1 MPEKNITVFCIS
13 HLYPILYISS
23 VYFND
28 CLGSLDKEKPRKVD
42 FTGFFGFYRMLSIMV
57 LVEAAGIEPASASP
71 SQGDLHV

>member
-1 MPEKNITVFCIS
+1 MLS
-13 HLYPILYISS
+13 
-23 VYFND
+23 
-28 CLGSLDKEKPRKVD
+28 DKEKPRNVE